1 MNQGPSET
9 ATLSEIRQLLHT
21 LVAKVDSLSL
31 RLDNLERGQSA
42 ESQPAP
48 SVAGS
53 RSSQYDALA
62 NQIPELPGWALDLAS
77 SLRDT
82 KLTKR
87 ERAFRAWESGTWAKF
102 CLEGRVPTP
111 RPSKPI
117 DLANQ
122 GYVVLRA
129 PGVECPLFCETAST
143 YRAVVR
149 QFEGTI
155 SHGFPS
161 KAEARI
167 YCGAAGFVFPE
178 RPYQWISQQ

>member
-1 MNQGPSET
+1 MNQEPSGT

-87 ERAFRAWESGTWAKF
+87 ERALRAWESGTWAKF

-122 GYVVLRA
+122 GF
-129 PGVECPLFCETAST
+129 ECPLFCETAST

>member
-62 NQIPELPGWALDLAS
+62 NQIPELPG
-77 SLRDT
+77 
-82 KLTKR
+82 
-87 ERAFRAWESGTWAKF
+87 
-102 CLEGRVPTP
+102 
-111 RPSKPI
+111 
-117 DLANQ
+117 
-122 GYVVLRA
+122 
-129 PGVECPLFCETAST
+129 
-143 YRAVVR
+143 
-149 QFEGTI
+149 
-155 SHGFPS
+155 
-161 KAEARI
+161 
-167 YCGAAGFVFPE
+167 
-178 RPYQWISQQ
+178 